1 MAQHVISLEKAKRPA
16 ISDAQVA
23 FCKELIGMG
32 LSRLAITGLILQ
44 KDVARL
50 TSSDINAGH
59 RTINK
64 SIAELGYSI
73 IDARNARSPFMQG
86 AIKSAATRMSFSV
99 KLKTA

>member
-1 MAQHVISLEKAKRPA
+1 MAQHVISLAKAKRPS

-50 TSSDINAGH
+50 TSSDINAGM
-59 RTINK
+59 RTINS
-64 SIAELGYSI
+64 SIQELGYGI
-73 IDARNARSPFMQG
+73 LDARNARSPFMQG
-86 AIKSAATRMSFSV
+86 AIKAAATRMSFSV